1 LSHGHVPALE
11 CIVLVG
17 FMAAGKSTVGRLLA
31 DRLGWD
37 FVDFDDV
44 IRFRTGRS
52 AGALIREEGEPA
64 FRRMEADLTRELAG
78 RRRCVLAPGGG
89 WATDPAL
96 GTALGEGTV
105 RVWLRVSA
113 REALR
118 RARSGPDRP
127 LLGAKDEAVEH
138 LLRTRELLYAAAEV
152 VVDVDDRDPE
162 VVAEE
167 ILRRLG
173 FEREDDE
180 R

>member
-1 LSHGHVPALE
+1 
-11 CIVLVG
+11 
-17 FMAAGKSTVGRLLA
+17 MAAGKSTVGRLLA

-37 FVDFDDV
+37 FVDFDDA
-44 IRFRTGRS
+44 IRSRTGRS

-78 RRRCVLAPGGG
+78 RRRFVLAPGGG

-96 GTALGEGTV
+96 ATALGEGTV

-113 REALR
+113 REVLR
-118 RARSGPDRP
+118 RAGSDPNRP
-127 LLGAKDEAVEH
+127 LLGPTPEAVER
-138 LLRTRELLYAAAEV
+138 LLRAREPLYAAAEV

-162 VVAEE
+162 AVAQE